1 MPQGRVATRK
11 WAHCLAASA
20 VLLCACAA
28 GTARAQE
35 AQPDARGNAPQAM
48 LLAAGPAGTV
58 IATAPAG
65 TPLSASTLSD
75 AAVPEGAASTSASA
89 PVFAA
94 VRQSVEPVAVPAL
107 PDVAGAAAVAPA
119 QAENATTPGEPVPQ
133 GSTGILGLHSDITFA
148 VLSAPRKQAE
158 AEPSAFEAQVKRIA
172 AGLQASARGLYPD
185 AAKRIGTF
193 DVYVADSSELSAM
206 SSGTGRIAI
215 NAGFAKLNPT
225 DDWLAFVI
233 AREMAHVVAGH
244 HDNNS
249 GASLAVS
256 VLMNFVVPGSGL
268 IKSAISFAGS
278 QIASASGRE
287 KQIKEAD
294 EVAIKLLEGAGYT
307 SRSIAL
313 NLRLNPVTEQASTS
327 SWSNAFRGSA
337 ERLTATLPGM
347 APASA
352 VVQAADATGG
362 PQAVPLMQTAVAP
375 SQSAPLPPPAIGRT
389 RWQPEELVR
398 TRPSGLPGP
407 LLLGGNEVPL
417 RRIE

>member
-1 MPQGRVATRK
+1 MPQGRITTHK
-11 WAHCLAASA
+11 WAYCLSA
-20 VLLCACAA
+20 IATLLCAAA
-28 GTARAQE
+28 GPVLAQE
-35 AQPDARGNAPQAM
+35 AQQSAP
-48 LLAAGPAGTV
+48 LPVILAAGPADTV
-58 IATAPAG
+58 LAVAPAQS
-65 TPLSASTLSD
+65 PVSPPSAVTLSD
-75 AAVPEGAASTSASA
+75 TA
-89 PVFAA
+89 PS
-94 VRQSVEPVAVPAL
+94 VRQSVEPVAVAAL
-107 PDVAGAAAVAPA
+107 PDVNGAPPPEPQTAGEPA
-119 QAENATTPGEPVPQ
+119 QH

-158 AEPSAFEAQVKRIA
+158 GDAQPSAFEAQVKRIA
-172 AGLQASARGLYPD
+172 AGLQVSARGLYPD
-185 AAKRIGTF
+185 AVKRIGNF
-193 DVYVADSSELSAM
+193 DVYIADSESLSTM

-278 QIASASGRE
+278 QIASASGRD

-294 EVAIKLLEGAGYT
+294 ELAIKLLEGAGYT
-307 SRSIAL
+307 SRSVVL
-313 NLRLNPVTEQASTS
+313 NLRLNPLTEQTSTT
-327 SWSNAFRGSA
+327 SWANAFRGSA
-337 ERLTATLPGM
+337 ERLTAATLPGV

-352 VVQAADATGG
+352 VVQAADAAGG
-362 PQAVPLMQTAVAP
+362 PQAVPLMQTAAAP
-375 SQSAPLPPPAIGRT
+375 AQSAPPPPIGGRT